1 LHKNLPSFKDWKPSQ
16 WTFHLEELPSL
27 AIYVVWLASSER
39 SLSQYLEKWRDVK
52 SLTTGDDLNQLGLKP
67 GPKYKEILSRLRA
80 AWLDGEISTI
90 EEETILRDQLIAQ

>member
-1 LHKNLPSFKDWKPSQ
+1 MIRRQPRSTLPNTHFPYRRSSDLSEKP
-16 WTFHLEELPSL
+16 LYE
-27 AIYVVWLASSER
+27 
-39 SLSQYLEKWRDVK
+39 YLEKWK
-52 SLTTGDDLNQLGLKP
+52 NIKPFTTGDDLNHLGLKP